1 MSEELADAWVYLA
14 EANVGLN
21 KLTEALLAYQQA
33 ISIDP
38 NQPDTLMAMA
48 NIYMDFADFQTAL
61 KYYELAYSFDSTGEF
76 IELFI
81 AVASYYVGNYD
92 DVVKY
97 LKLAVHRN
105 LDAARMFLEM
115 CPDAESMLAE
125 KK

>member
-1 MSEELADAWVYLA
+1 M
-14 EANVGLN
+14 GLN

-61 KYYELAYSFDSTGEF
+61 KYYELAYSFGSTGEF